1 MVVVVRPSTPS
12 SSKPSSYPLTP
23 WSLSSLRSLV
33 APRTGRRRSAGLE
46 RVVIVV
52 TVRWSRMEQLAVDA
66 VDARWLSTADGRWR
80 VCKCRVKW
88 LRVCVCC
95 VQWLCVCVCVCV
107 CCALGLRSM
116 CAEWG
121 VKRGC
126 GGLGRSRG
134 LRPNDATSGR
144 EHARSRTHPVP
155 TLHED
160 HLHGHHLGH

>member
-1 MVVVVRPSTPS
+1 L
-12 SSKPSSYPLTP
+12 K
-23 WSLSSLRSLV
+23 
-33 APRTGRRRSAGLE
+33 

-52 TVRWSRMEQLAVDA
+52 TVRWSRMEQLAVDV
-66 VDARWLSTADGRWR
+66 VDARWLSTAVGRWC
-80 VCKCRVKW
+80 VYKCGVQW
-88 LRVCVCC
+88 LRVCVLCAVVGC
-95 VQWLCVCVCVCV
+95 VWLRV
-107 CCALGLRSM
+107 GLCSM

-160 HLHGHHLGH
+160 HLHMATSLATDTKSAWMREPGRNGSHTQILKMCHSLAPVIAATC